1 MIIGLKNIL
10 INKDNKD
17 NNKALDKNHIMNNY
31 LKSPDSTNYKN
42 NKVKKEN
49 KNSDKELKTK

>member
-49 KNSDKELKTK
+49 TINN